1 MKEVLVL
8 RELEQ
13 IKAISQGYRIS
24 ILEAFNNKPA
34 TAKQIS
40 DHLGEPHAKINYH
53 IKTLVKVGILELVEE
68 NIKLGIVEKYY
79 CPVARDFVVDSSSFS
94 TNERDRATFEKASV
108 ALFELM
114 AKDFY
119 DNVEYMG
126 EKPPKKF
133 YRHPDIYMTKE
144 ESEFLNDEINNMIK
158 AFIEDKRE
166 TKENTFKYSVSTLMI
181 PIIKK

>member
-13 IKAISQGYRIS
+13 IKAISQEYRIA
-24 ILEAFNNKPA
+24 ILEAFDNKPA

-40 DHLGEPHAKINYH
+40 DRLGEPHAKINYH

-79 CPVARDFVVDSSSFS
+79 CPVARDFVVDSSSFVS
-94 TNERDRATFEKASV
+94 NENERATFEKASV
-108 ALFELM
+108 ALFEHI

-119 DNVEYMG
+119 DNVEYTGM
-126 EKPPKKF
+126 KPPKKF
-133 YRHPDIYMTKE
+133 YHQPDVYLTKE
-144 ESEFLNDEINNMIK
+144 ESEILNDQMDQLIK
-158 AFIEDKRE
+158 SFIADKRE
-166 TKENTFKYSVSTLMI
+166 KRENTWKYSISTLI
-181 PIIKK
+181 VPVVKK